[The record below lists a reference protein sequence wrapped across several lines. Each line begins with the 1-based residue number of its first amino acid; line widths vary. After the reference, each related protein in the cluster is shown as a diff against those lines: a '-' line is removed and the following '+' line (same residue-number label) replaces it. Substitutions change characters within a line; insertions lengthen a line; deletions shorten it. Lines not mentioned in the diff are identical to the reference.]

1 MWGNHKN
8 VFPKSQHVERCTID
22 KRFQFRFRI
31 PFRINFIQNCTI
43 KTQLLKREGY
53 QIRIFFLFSRA
64 FGSVIRFKKILHVIL
79 ISLLK
84 KNL

>member
-31 PFRINFIQNCTI
+31 NLIQNCTI
-43 KTQLLKREGY
+43 KTQLLKEKA
-53 QIRIFFLFSRA
+53 IKLEPFFSFLKLSD
-64 FGSVIRFKKILHVIL
+64 
-79 ISLLK
+79 LL
-84 KNL
+84 

>member
-8 VFPKSQHVERCTID
+8 VFPKSQHVERCTIH

-43 KTQLLKREGY
+43 KTQLLKGKAIKLEPS
-53 QIRIFFLFSRA
+53 FSFLKLSD
-64 FGSVIRFKKILHVIL
+64 
-79 ISLLK
+79 LL
-84 KNL
+84 

>member
-43 KTQLLKREGY
+43 KTQLLKEKA
-53 QIRIFFLFSRA
+53 IKLESFFSFLKLSD
-64 FGSVIRFKKILHVIL
+64 
-79 ISLLK
+79 LL
-84 KNL
+84 

>member
-43 KTQLLKREGY
+43 KTQLLKEKA
-53 QIRIFFLFSRA
+53 IKLEPFFSFLKLSD
-64 FGSVIRFKKILHVIL
+64 
-79 ISLLK
+79 LL
-84 KNL
+84 